1 MACGFQGDTSHP
13 SKLSGEAGLENGR
26 VQEGPAQAPLVLRE
40 LGGTGVLFASQGG
53 VMSEGAA
60 SCLDSAIK

>member
-1 MACGFQGDTSHP
+1 M
-13 SKLSGEAGLENGR
+13 ENGR